1 MFKNR
6 KDQAHFVVSIV
17 KSLLR
22 IAAGFLFIYGQVAL
36 GGILIIAAEILGIV
50 EELVV

>member
-22 IAAGFLFIYGQVAL
+22 IAAGLFLINADLAL
-36 GGILIIAAEILGIV
+36 GGFLLIAAEILGII